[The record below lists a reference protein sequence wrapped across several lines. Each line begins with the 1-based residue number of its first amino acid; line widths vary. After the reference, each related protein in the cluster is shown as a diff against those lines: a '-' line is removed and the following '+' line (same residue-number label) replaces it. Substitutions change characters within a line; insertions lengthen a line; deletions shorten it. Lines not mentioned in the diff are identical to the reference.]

1 MFKKLKNEI
10 VDAIISKL
18 SESATV
24 TKNDLNTVSNE
35 TAEQVKKDIVSAVDD
50 IRQTIYSTAQ
60 TTRKLVK
67 REVSSLS
74 SPAEEATET
83 SEPQEPQ
90 SDEIKIKPNTFGLE
104 ELAFANFLYKYVEDG
119 GINIAKTVTVTVDSQ
134 QFVENFKLYL
144 AKHSYYPG
152 LTPRSFNCVL
162 LKVLRSFE
170 ITPNANLRDKDLAL
184 DGENLDKFVN
194 KWRTIKKKAWGM

>member
-1 MFKKLKNEI
+1 MFKKFKSEI
-10 VDAIISKL
+10 VDAIVAKL
-18 SESATV
+18 SESATI

-35 TAEQVKKDIVSAVDD
+35 AAEQVKKDIVSAVDD

-67 REVSSLS
+67 REVSSLNS
-74 SPAEEATET
+74 SPAEET

-90 SDEIKIKPNTFGLE
+90 TDVIKITSNTFGLE

-184 DGENLDKFVN
+184 DGENLEKFVN

>member
-1 MFKKLKNEI
+1 MFKKFKSEI
-10 VDAIISKL
+10 VDAIVAKL
-18 SESATV
+18 SESATI

-35 TAEQVKKDIVSAVDD
+35 TTEQIKKDIGSAVDD

-74 SPAEEATET
+74 SPAEQEVPET
-83 SEPQEPQ
+83 SEPQE
-90 SDEIKIKPNTFGLE
+90 DEIKIKPNVFGLE
-104 ELAFANFLYKYVEDG
+104 ELAFSNFLYKYVEDG
-119 GINIAKTVTVTVDSQ
+119 GLNISKTVTVTVDSQ

-152 LTPRSFNCVL
+152 LTPRSFNSVL

-184 DGENLDKFVN
+184 DGENLEKFVN